1 MRIAIHAIPLAM
13 FVSSLPGIASAMTVT
28 LEAESP
34 SPAPVGD
41 VVTWDAATPDA
52 DSTQVEYRFCVRATG
67 EAFRVIRDFSPSSR
81 FSWTATGH
89 EGTYQ
94 IQVSA
99 KNLDSGQTANATATF
114 QFTSRANE
122 GTPVISGTANPL
134 VALYSAPP
142 CPGGSRMRVEFK
154 SPGGLAQDTDYRACA
169 AGLSMNFYLGGMR
182 SNTQYAVHHSILTG
196 TNSADGPSLTWTTP
210 VVSPSIAAYSILQPA
225 QKTLPDGVLLQS
237 TLQQMTVAT
246 DLEGNLIWYYPGNI
260 TSLTRPESGGLFL
273 GIAENQGAKISE
285 QVLREFDLAGNTT
298 METNAARIN
307 EQLAAMGRRQI
318 TAFHHEARRLPN
330 GRIMALASSEQVMI
344 NVQGPGA
351 VDVIGDMI
359 LVLDRDMQVV
369 WVWDSFDNLSLR
381 RFATLSDTC
390 TQAAGGCPPFTLMQ
404 QANDWLHGNS
414 LQLTPD
420 GNIFYSARS
429 QDWLLKIEYNNGNG
443 TGRII
448 WRLGKDGDFQMNS
461 DDPNPWFSH
470 QHDPSL
476 YSDSTLSVFDDGN
489 TRQATDASAHSR
501 GQVLKLDEINMQASL
516 VVNAD
521 LGAYSYALGSA
532 QRLPN
537 GDYHFDLGWVRGDG
551 LGDRSQSIE
560 VDRTGKIVYN
570 IQAQTPEYR
579 TFRMRDLYTP

>member
-1 MRIAIHAIPLAM
+1 MRTAIQAFALTM
-13 FVSSLPGIASAMTVT
+13 FVSSLPSVASAITVT
-28 LEAESP
+28 LEPESP
-34 SPAPVGD
+34 PPAAVGD
-41 VVTWDAATPDA
+41 VVSWDAATSDA
-52 DSTQVEYRFCVRATG
+52 GSSPVEYRFRVRAAG
-67 EAFRVIRDFSPSSR
+67 AAFRVIRDFSPSSR
-81 FSWTATGH
+81 FSWTATEHDGS
-89 EGTYQ
+89 YQ
-94 IQVSA
+94 IQVTV
-99 KNLDSGQTANATATF
+99 KNPDSGETASATSTYE
-114 QFTSRANE
+114 FTSRVIGGA
-122 GTPVISGTANPL
+122 PVISGTANPL

-142 CPGGSRMRVEFK
+142 CPAGSRMRVEFQA
-154 SPGGLAQDTDYRACA
+154 PGGVAQDTDYRACA
-169 AGLSMNFYLGGMR
+169 DGLSMNFYLGGMR
-182 SNTQYAVHHSILTG
+182 SNTAYTVHQTVLTG
-196 TNSADGPSLTWTTP
+196 TATANGPSLTWTTP
-210 VVSPSIAAYSILQPA
+210 VVSPAIASYSVLQQP
-225 QKTLPDGVLLQS
+225 QTNLPYGVLLQS

-246 DLEGNLIWYYPGNI
+246 DLQGNLIWYYPGNI

-273 GIAENQGAKISE
+273 GIAENQGAKTSD

-318 TAFHHEARRLPN
+318 TSFHHEARRLPS
-330 GRIMALASSEQVMI
+330 GRIMTLAASEQVLI

-381 RFATLSDTC
+381 RFATLGDTC
-390 TQAAGGCPPFTLMQ
+390 QQATGGCPPFTLMPK
-404 QANDWLHGNS
+404 ANDWLHGNS

-420 GNIFYSARS
+420 GNILYSSRS
-429 QDWLLKIEYNNGNG
+429 QDWLIKIEYGNGNG
-443 TGRII
+443 TGRVM

-476 YSDSTLSVFDDGN
+476 YSDSLLSVFDDGN
-489 TRQATDASAHSR
+489 TRQASDPSAHSR

-560 VDRTGKIVYN
+560 VDKTGKIVYN
-570 IQAQTPEYR
+570 IQAMTPEYR